1 MRKKFIVF
9 VTLVLLLML
18 SAGSAWAAYCTA
30 CGVSISDSAHLCPRC
45 GARQMPSTAALAIT
59 HIRSNG
65 DGTVTVHWSGGA
77 GPCTISC
84 VQKMSS
90 DIAADL
96 ADSACLG
103 YQPASSGV
111 FDGHSGTADLLV
123 PGQEYWIVVHDAKG
137 RLAYRAWNPGRAPV
151 FPDFPISVT
160 LQLHSSPGAGY
171 SADVLLTYPALTHE
185 RTFTARVCITAPTG
199 AVLTDTVTDLRL
211 PAGSDSLY
219 LAACDLSSYFS
230 RLQECCGSIPVGE
243 YTWSLYFGGMYAGSQ
258 TFRVTD

>member
-1 MRKKFIVF
+1 MRKKIIASV
-9 VTLVLLLML
+9 LVLLLML

-59 HIRSNG
+59 HIHTNG
-65 DGTVTVHWSGGA
+65 DGTITVHWSGGA

-84 VQKMSS
+84 VQKKSS

-96 ADSACLG
+96 ADSANLG
-103 YQPASSGV
+103 YQPASAGS

-137 RLAYRAWNPGRAPV
+137 RLSYWAWNPGRAPV
-151 FPDFPISVT
+151 FPDFPVSVA
-160 LQLHSSPGAGY
+160 LQLQGNPGAGY
-171 SADVLLTYPALTHE
+171 SADVLLTYPVLTHE
-185 RTFTARVCITAPTG
+185 RTLTARVCITAPTG
-199 AVLTDTVTDLRL
+199 AVLTAAVKDLRL
-211 PAGSDSLY
+211 PTGSDSLC
-219 LAACDLSSYFS
+219 LAACDLSSCFS
-230 RLQECCGSIPVGE
+230 RLLECYGSIPVGE
-243 YTWSLYFGGMYAGSQ
+243 YTLSLYFGGMYVCSQ